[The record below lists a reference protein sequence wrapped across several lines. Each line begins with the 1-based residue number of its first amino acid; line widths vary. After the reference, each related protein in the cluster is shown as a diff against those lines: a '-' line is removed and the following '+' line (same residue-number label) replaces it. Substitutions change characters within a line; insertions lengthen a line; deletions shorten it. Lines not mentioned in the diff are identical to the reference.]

1 MKYQLDTDWLI
12 DYLAGN
18 PTARSLIAPLLV
30 DGVAISAVTYMEVY
44 EGIEAGSALR
54 DNERAFRNVLRSVK
68 VLPMNRTV
76 ARRAAQIR
84 VELRA
89 QGRLPR
95 SQALDIVIAA
105 TAITHN
111 LTLVT
116 RNLDD
121 YRRIPEL
128 KLY

>member
-1 MKYQLDTDWLI
+1 
-12 DYLAGN
+12 
-18 PTARSLIAPLLV
+18 
-30 DGVAISAVTYMEVY
+30 MEVY
-44 EGIEAGSALR
+44 EGIEAGLAPHE
-54 DNERAFRNVLRSVK
+54 NERAFRNVLRSIK

-89 QGRLPR
+89 RGRLPR
-95 SQALDIVIAA
+95 SRALDIVIAA

-111 LTLVT
+111 LTLIT

-121 YRRIPEL
+121 YRRIGDL